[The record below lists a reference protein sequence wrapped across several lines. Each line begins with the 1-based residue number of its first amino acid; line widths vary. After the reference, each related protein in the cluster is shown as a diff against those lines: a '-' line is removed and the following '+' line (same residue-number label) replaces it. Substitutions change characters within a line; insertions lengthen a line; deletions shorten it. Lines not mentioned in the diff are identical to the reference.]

1 MTILLTSGTGKTA
14 TAIAH
19 LLKDANEPVLF
30 ASRKGVVLEAF
41 KGVRFDWYVP
51 SIFENVFA
59 ADPNNEHR
67 PSLPRR
73 ASSHLRDVSSD
84 EALH

>member
-41 KGVRFDWYVP
+41 KASDSTGT
-51 SIFENVFA
+51 SINIRKCLRC
-59 ADPNNEHR
+59 R
-67 PSLPRR
+67 P
-73 ASSHLRDVSSD
+73 
-84 EALH
+84 EQ